1 MKLGVSLSGMCQQP
15 VGTDMIQNFK
25 NIVTYAKKAQ
35 ELGFDLVYQGQHYL
49 THPYQQLQTIP
60 LLSRLS
66 AEIEGMGIVGTL
78 VIPLHQPVDLAE
90 RVATI
95 DVLTGGK
102 FHLGCALGYR
112 DQEYESFGIDPKKR
126 VARFLECLDI
136 AQKLWTQGKVTY
148 DGKFFQLNDVE
159 AMLKPIQ
166 KPHPPIWIAANHD
179 NAIKRAA
186 RRGYSWYVNP
196 HAGYE
201 TIKRQIELYHETAE
215 NADSGAPK
223 KLPIMRE
230 VFVHDDRKTAF
241 AEANKFLGGKYEAY
255 SQWGQDKA
263 LPEDDEFSDEFV
275 ELAKDRFVIGNPED
289 CVQDLL
295 KYKELGMEYGI
306 FRMMYPGMSL
316 NSGMQLL
323 ETFASKVMPHIK

>member
-1 MKLGVSLSGMCQQP
+1 M
-15 VGTDMIQNFK
+15 
-25 NIVTYAKKAQ
+25 
-35 ELGFDLVYQGQHYL
+35 YQGQHYL

-112 DQEYESFGIDPKKR
+112 DQEYDSFGIDPKKR

-159 AMLKPIQ
+159 DSFVKKWFDKNGLLTNFGYHKDKGTIFEIAFRYVLREQTMIFQMIDYLGQ
-166 KPHPPIWIAANHD
+166 KLH
-179 NAIKRAA
+179 
-186 RRGYSWYVNP
+186 
-196 HAGYE
+196 YE
-201 TIKRQIELYHETAE
+201 
-215 NADSGAPK
+215 
-223 KLPIMRE
+223 KL
-230 VFVHDDRKTAF
+230 
-241 AEANKFLGGKYEAY
+241 
-255 SQWGQDKA
+255 
-263 LPEDDEFSDEFV
+263 
-275 ELAKDRFVIGNPED
+275 
-289 CVQDLL
+289 
-295 KYKELGMEYGI
+295 
-306 FRMMYPGMSL
+306 
-316 NSGMQLL
+316 
-323 ETFASKVMPHIK
+323 